1 MSLVYLEFD
10 FSVSPREPF
19 SDILIAELGEL
30 GFESFVENESGVMA
44 YILEKDWKEDLL
56 DDLFVLQNEEV
67 SIAWTQKNIPQQ
79 NWNAEWEK
87 NFHPID
93 VDGVCTVRA
102 PFHPR
107 EDVQYDIVIEPKMS
121 FGTGHH
127 ETTYMMM
134 KRMLNLD
141 FHNKSVLDMGCGTG
155 VLAILAK
162 MRGAMHVD
170 AIDIDEW
177 CFINTQENIVRNNC
191 QDIDAFQGDVGLLAG
206 KKYDIILANIN
217 RNILLKDIPEY
228 TKALNK
234 KGILLLSGFYS
245 EDLEGIKMACD
256 SVKLNFIDNLEKNNW
271 VAALYKLS

>member
-162 MRGAMHVD
+162 MRGAIHVD

-191 QDIDAFQGDVGLLAG
+191 KDIDAFQGDVGLLAG

-228 TKALNK
+228 AKALNK
-234 KGILLLSGFYS
+234 KGVLLLSGFYS